1 MYVMYMMYE
10 QTNVANI
17 FAIGDVLEGRPEL
30 TPVAIQV
37 YACLNACIHACSHV
51 HTHTHTHT
59 HAHTQAGI
67 MLARRLYGGA
77 TAAMDYDLVRM

>member
-1 MYVMYMMYE
+1 MLLVMYVMYMM

-37 YACLNACIHACSHV
+37 YACLNACIHACSLV
-51 HTHTHTHT
+51 HTHT